1 MPHIN
6 GVRNT
11 FNSTNDL
18 TNAMRENQMKKIK
31 LLLIEENHL
40 LREGLRA
47 ILKLQK
53 DIETFAMPGG
63 GDGTSMKIHQ
73 LKPDVIVLD
82 LDLRSQNSLNAVE
95 AVKKGFPKAKVVV
108 MDLAPLRGDVIRY
121 TKAGA
126 SGFVLKD
133 TTLDDFLVTIHSVAE
148 GVQVLPPKVG
158 DSLFSQIVEHAIK
171 SKRINGNESV
181 RMTKSENEVFGLLG
195 DGLSDKEIGRRLHAP
210 TRIVKSHVQSI
221 MKKLSLH
228 NRLEA
233 ANHTFTDGTLRTIL
247 GSISVIGA

>member
-1 MPHIN
+1 
-6 GVRNT
+6 
-11 FNSTNDL
+11 
-18 TNAMRENQMKKIK
+18 MKKIK

-53 DIETFAMPGG
+53 DITTLTMPGE
-63 GDGTSMKIHQ
+63 GDGTTMKIHR

-82 LDLRSQNSLNAVE
+82 LDLRSHNSLDAVE
-95 AVKKGFPKAKVVV
+95 IVKKGFPKAKVIV
-108 MDLAPLRGDVIRY
+108 MDLAPLRGDIVRY

-133 TTLDDFLVTIHSVAE
+133 TTLEDFLLTVHSVAE
-148 GVQVLPPKVG
+148 GAKVFPLKVV

-171 SKRINGNESV
+171 SKRVNANESV
-181 RMTKSENEVFGLLG
+181 RMTKLEKGVFDLLG
-195 DGLSDKEIGRRLHAP
+195 EGLSDKEIGRKLHTP
-210 TRIVKSHVQSI
+210 TRIVKNHVQSI

-233 ANHTFTDGTLRTIL
+233 ANHTFTDGTLRAIV
-247 GSISVIGA
+247 GNISIIGG

>member
-1 MPHIN
+1 
-6 GVRNT
+6 
-11 FNSTNDL
+11 
-18 TNAMRENQMKKIK
+18 MKKIK

-53 DIETFAMPGG
+53 DILTFAMPSD
-63 GDGTSMKIHQ
+63 GDGADIKIHQ

-95 AVKKGFPKAKVVV
+95 VVKKGFPKAKVVV

-133 TTLDDFLVTIHSVAE
+133 TTLDDFLVTVHAVAE
-148 GVQVLPPKVG
+148 GAQVLPPKVV

-171 SKRINGNESV
+171 SKRVNANESV
-181 RMTKSENEVFGLLG
+181 RTTKNEKAVFEFLG
-195 DGLSDKEIGRRLHAP
+195 EGLSDKEIGRKLHIP
-210 TRIVKSHVQSI
+210 THIVKNHVQNI
-221 MKKLSLH
+221 VKKLSLH

-233 ANHTFTDGTLRTIL
+233 ANHTLTDETLRTIV
-247 GSISVIGA
+247 GNISVIGR